1 MSTKMTK
8 NELIALNAQLAE
20 KVAALGTA
28 LADKNAELTALRAK
42 MPSAPHASKIAAAQ
56 HLAEMRD
63 KAQALV
69 AQYGARNVRRVGGK
83 FEVLTPN
90 GAWQTVLSA

>member
-1 MSTKMTK
+1 MSTKLTK

-28 LADKNAELTALRAK
+28 LADKNAELAALRAK
-42 MPSAPHASKIAAAQ
+42 MPSTPHASKITAAQ
-56 HLAEMRD
+56 HLAEMRNRT
-63 KAQALV
+63 QALV
-69 AQYGARNVRRVGGK
+69 AQYGARNVRRIGGK

-90 GAWQTVLSA
+90 GVWQAIQ